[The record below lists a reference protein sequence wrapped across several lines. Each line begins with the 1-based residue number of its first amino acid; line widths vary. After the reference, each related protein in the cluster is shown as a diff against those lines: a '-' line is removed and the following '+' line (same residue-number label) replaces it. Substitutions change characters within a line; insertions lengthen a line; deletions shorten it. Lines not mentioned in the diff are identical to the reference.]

1 MDEPAPVTIRNSRPG
16 LAEVVLD
23 RPHRRNAFNEAMIFH
38 LTAAF
43 TALAADRSVRLVVLR
58 GAGAMFCAG
67 ADLEWMR
74 RQGEQDEAANQADAL
89 ALAEMLHALASLP
102 QATLCLVQ
110 GGAYGGGL
118 GLMAACDRAVAVAG
132 AGFCFSEVKLGL
144 TPATISPYVVAA
156 IGVREAKAL
165 FSLAL
170 PFDTERALR
179 NGLIEAVVADEAGLE
194 AVLEASW
201 KLAQAAAPGAV
212 ADSRQLVDDVAGR
225 EPDHALRLETAKRI
239 AARRAGPEGR
249 EGLAAFLAKR
259 KPAWAEG

>member
-1 MDEPAPVTIRNSRPG
+1 MDEPAPVTIRHPRPG

-23 RPHRRNAFNEAMIFH
+23 RPQRRNAFNEAMIAH
-38 LTAAF
+38 LTTAF
-43 TALAADRSVRLVVLR
+43 TALARDAAVRLVVLR

-67 ADLEWMR
+67 ADLDWMR

-89 ALAEMLHALASLP
+89 ALANMLHALASLP

-132 AGFCFSEVKLGL
+132 AGFCFSEVRLGL

-156 IGVREAKAL
+156 IGAREAKAL
-165 FSLAL
+165 FSLAM
-170 PFDTERALR
+170 PFDTDRALR
-179 NGLIEAVVADEAGLE
+179 NGLIEAVVADEAGLDAAVE
-194 AVLEASW
+194 ATWRLV
-201 KLAQAAAPGAV
+201 QAAAPGAV
-212 ADSRQLVDDVAGR
+212 ADARQLVDDVAGR
-225 EPDHALRLETAKRI
+225 APDLALRTETATRI

-249 EGLAAFLAKR
+249 EGLAAFLDKR
-259 KPAWAEG
+259 KPAWAVS